1 MAVFAYC
8 RVSTQRQVDE
18 GHSLD
23 VQRRQ
28 IEGYA
33 LMHGLHL
40 DDVIVEEGVS
50 GSMPIRE
57 RPAGAALFARLQTGD
72 VLIASKL
79 DRLFRS
85 AYDALAVVEA
95 LKVKGVRL
103 HLIDLGGDIAG
114 NGLSK
119 LFLTIAAA
127 FAEAERDRIKERI
140 ANTKA
145 DQKAQGRYLGGTPPF
160 GFRVAADGSLEPDP
174 AQQAAILKI
183 RQLHGEGQSLR
194 KIAGEIAKDGIRLS
208 HVAVGNVLKA
218 S

>member
-50 GSMPIRE
+50 GSEPIRK
-57 RPAGAALFARLQTGD
+57 RPAGGALFARLQAGD

-79 DRLFRS
+79 DRMFRS
-85 AYDALAVVEA
+85 ALDALTVVDE
-95 LKVKGVRL
+95 LKAKGIKL
-103 HLIDLGGDIAG
+103 HLLDLGGDIAG

-127 FAEAERDRIKERI
+127 FAEAEKDRIRERI

-174 AQQAAILKI
+174 AQQTAIREI
-183 RQLHGEGQSLR
+183 RKLHGEGRSLR
-194 KIAGEIAKDGIRLS
+194 KIAGELTARGIRLS

-218 S
+218 P